1 MSIDIQEARFSG
13 LFLWQVAQGGQAISW
28 YPALSWYFSSMYQD
42 FRPCSGKST
51 KGSRKNAVNRSIY
64 AICEAAGEGEKY
76 ADGGGLHFRVE
87 PTGSKLWRMQYTFL
101 NKQKTLS
108 FGKYAIISLSEA
120 RQKRDEG
127 KKLMAYLHTRPGG
140 WRLAEWSELNFGAA
154 IWMIPGSRMK
164 MRREH
169 RKPLPRQAVELFRAQ
184 KELTGDGR
192 YVFPS
197 IKS

>member
-1 MSIDIQEARFSG
+1 
-13 LFLWQVAQGGQAISW
+13 
-28 YPALSWYFSSMYQD
+28 
-42 FRPCSGKST
+42 
-51 KGSRKNAVNRSIY
+51 
-64 AICEAAGEGEKY
+64 
-76 ADGGGLHFRVE
+76 
-87 PTGSKLWRMQYTFL
+87 MQYTFL

-120 RQKRDEG
+120 RQKRDEA